1 MKFFPIQV
9 DCYSGSRAD
18 ERPRRI
24 VIDGSEFIVTRL
36 IAESIEEVVES
47 KERVK
52 RFTVLTERGQ
62 TIELTCT
69 ESGDWQLVSM
79 RE

>member
-1 MKFFPIQV
+1 MELAPIQV
-9 DCYSGSRAD
+9 ECYAGGRAD

-36 IAESIEEVVES
+36 IAESNEEAIES
-47 KERVK
+47 KKRIK

-62 TIELTCT
+62 TIDLRCT